1 MLDSTAYFA
10 YNKRMR
16 RLYLKVFSVFLAFTF
31 ICSFSAASRSFAAGS
46 EEASIG
52 ELFAGEELQYDIG
65 FWIFNGI
72 AEGRLVL
79 KDEGNGRYVATL
91 SAKSNGVLDTLLKHR
106 RDRYVATLRLSK
118 DGKRFLTESFE
129 KELTMDG
136 KGTRRSL
143 HKVDYKARTV
153 SMRSWGGDKPEK
165 TSVDRIPDGVYTDDP
180 LAAFYNFRNGVYGNI
195 AEGKDYRIMTFPKD
209 DKIPEIFIRMA
220 TKDELRKRN
229 WKKVPAD
236 LLADARIDKELFG
249 SSSGD
254 IEILF
259 TREMVPVQAIAK
271 DLVMFGD
278 VKGKLREAVS
288 PKGANNALNPPSMS
302 SSLTTSANP

>member
-1 MLDSTAYFA
+1 M
-10 YNKRMR
+10 
-16 RLYLKVFSVFLAFTF
+16 FLAFTF

-79 KDEGNGRYVATL
+79 KDEGNGRYTATL

-129 KELTMDG
+129 KELSMDG

-259 TREMVPVQAIAK
+259 TKEMIPVQAIAK

-288 PKGANNALNPPSMS
+288 PKGANKALTPLPVS
-302 SSLTTSANP
+302 SSLSTSANP

>member
-1 MLDSTAYFA
+1 MFF
-10 YNKRMR
+10 
-16 RLYLKVFSVFLAFTF
+16 VFTF

-79 KDEGNGRYVATL
+79 KDEGNGRYTATL

-106 RDRYVATLRLSK
+106 RDRYVATMRLSK

-129 KELTMDG
+129 KQVTMDG
-136 KGTRRSL
+136 KGTRQSV
-143 HKVDYKARTV
+143 HKVDYNARTV

-165 TSVDRIPDGVYTDDP
+165 KSLDKIPEGVYTDDP
-180 LAAFYNFRNGVYGNI
+180 LAAFYNFRNGVYGDI
-195 AEGKDYRIMTFPKD
+195 AEGKDYRIMTFPKE
-209 DKIPEIFIRMA
+209 DKIPEIFIRIA
-220 TKDELRKRN
+220 SKDELRKRN
-229 WKKVPAD
+229 NKKVAAD
-236 LLADARIDKELFG
+236 LLADARIDKDLFG

-259 TREMVPVQAIAK
+259 TKEMIPVQAIAK
-271 DLVMFGD
+271 DMVMFGD
-278 VKGKLREAVS
+278 VKGKLREAVA
-288 PKGANNALNPPSMS
+288 PKGAKKALNQQVLNSGLS
-302 SSLTTSANP
+302 TSANP